1 MLGNRDLG
9 RSRVVV
15 VHQELFLE
23 TEEEE
28 VEVVVEADLRRPTR
42 TEVLFRRWES
52 LDRWVGRNLFR
63 SGRGG

>member
-1 MLGNRDLG
+1 
-9 RSRVVV
+9 VAV

-28 VEVVVEADLRRPTR
+28 VVVEVEVEADLRRLTR

-52 LDRWVGRNLFR
+52 LDPWVGRNLFR
-63 SGRGG
+63 SGRKG